1 MVSPNFYHLKDK
13 YNSIKMQDIS
23 LFLLEDFPDDLK
35 ALGESKFKTPRCND
49 DKIPIIILPEC
60 VTNGISTFKD
70 KQYLNVEFPSFEKDK
85 FSKITSWIQ
94 SLSSKSLY
102 PLITDSD
109 NSIQMKIKLPSEFS
123 IINIDG
129 SETNQFHSTNG
140 STIRCAIEI
149 PCLWETNENIGIS
162 CQMVQCK
169 IIRNQQCMIQAMD
182 EDPNYVPFQPST

>member
-1 MVSPNFYHLKDK
+1 
-13 YNSIKMQDIS
+13 MQDIS

-94 SLSSKSLY
+94 SLSSKPLY
-102 PLITDSD
+102 PLITDLD

-123 IINIDG
+123 IINTDG

-140 STIRCAIEI
+140 STIRCAVEI

-169 IIRNQQCMIQAMD
+169 IIKNQQCMIQAMD
-182 EDPNYVPFQPST
+182 EDPNYVPFQPSI